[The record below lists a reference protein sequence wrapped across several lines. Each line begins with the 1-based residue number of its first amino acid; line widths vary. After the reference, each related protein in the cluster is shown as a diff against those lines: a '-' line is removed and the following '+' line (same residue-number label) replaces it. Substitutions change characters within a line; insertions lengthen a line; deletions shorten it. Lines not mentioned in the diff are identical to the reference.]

1 MEECPMSGFGI
12 ELPPLHGTPSTP
24 LWLQV
29 KHALRDLITFNM
41 KPGDRIPSE
50 VEIGQAYGLS
60 RITVRQAVSSL
71 ADEGLLQ
78 KQQGR
83 GTFVLAQRLAEP
95 LTDTEHFLRSGF
107 DAVDPDQVRLYS
119 AETVEGPDWLAA
131 KLGLRSGPELVHKI
145 RKRLHFEGEVAAF
158 RTSFI
163 PARLAP
169 QLLELDLARPLHE
182 LVAEQGGGE
191 ATEALESIEFIVADD
206 FRAEMLGVK
215 VGRPLILVERIVF
228 GANGD
233 GLECARAYFRADRF
247 RFQHRLRRRLPESAM
262 RSAETLMT

>member
-1 MEECPMSGFGI
+1 MNDAGI
-12 ELPPLHGTPSTP
+12 ELPPLHGAPSMP

-29 KHALRDLITFNM
+29 KHALRDLITFSL

-60 RITVRQAVSSL
+60 RITVRQAISSL

-95 LTDTEHFLRSGF
+95 LTDPEHFLRSGF
-107 DAVDPDQVRLYS
+107 DAVDPENVRLYS

-131 KLGLRSGPELVHKI
+131 KLGQRPGSEPVHKI
-145 RKRLHFEGEVAAF
+145 RKLLLFAGEIAAF

-163 PARLAP
+163 PVRVAP
-169 QLLELDLARPLHE
+169 GLLDLDLNRPLHD

-228 GANGD
+228 GASGD
-233 GLECARAYFRADRF
+233 GLECSRAYFRADRF
-247 RFQHRLRRRLPESAM
+247 RFQHRLKRDLPETVM
-262 RSAETLMT
+262 RSADTVMTQRCAS